1 MQRARELKN
10 ARYRLNQ
17 VYRDL
22 EIRRK
27 EMELLDELE
36 ALESSCLKE
45 LRNLP
50 EDADVLTVNEVVRN
64 YRRNKSE
71 LRAR

>member
-1 MQRARELKN
+1 MNRATEMRA

-17 VYRDL
+17 VFRDL

-36 ALESSCLKE
+36 ALEHACLKE

-50 EDADVLTVNEVVRN
+50 ADADVLTVNEVVRN
-64 YRRNKSE
+64 YRRKKSE